1 MIKRYVLPSFT
12 FKDQNVNISWTGVLL
27 PKVVLLSL
35 VIKRHCYVLVL
46 RNLHTNKI
54 QNHILI
60 SLSVIIWQYF
70 PISFG
75 QKQSNSRNVY
85 VSIRNM
91 FFCTRRKTNNDVVAD
106 HGEKI
111 FINFCVVLGVKVKR
125 LPTSIMRKFSFA
137 YSINCISCKCK
148 IKIFVTCRVIKNIKQ
163 TRYRVCR

>member
-27 PKVVLLSL
+27 PKVLLLSL
-35 VIKRHCYVLVL
+35 VIKRHVMFLYCVIC
-46 RNLHTNKI
+46 I
-54 QNHILI
+54 QTKYKTTLI

-75 QKQSNSRNVY
+75 QKQSNSRNVN

-91 FFCTRRKTNNDVVAD
+91 FFCTRRKTNDDVVAD

-163 TRYRVCR
+163 TRYQVCR